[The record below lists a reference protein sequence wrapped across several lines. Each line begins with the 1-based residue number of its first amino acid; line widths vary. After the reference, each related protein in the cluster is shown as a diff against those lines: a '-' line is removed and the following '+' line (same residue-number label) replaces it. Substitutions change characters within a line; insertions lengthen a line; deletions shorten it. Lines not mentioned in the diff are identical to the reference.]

1 MTQPQKTY
9 LLFTAMPKFVR
20 ITLTLLILLIGF
32 SLQLREHLII
42 GSLCVIFASLLNILR
57 MASIKAKSIATQ
69 NWERVTFEEFNKAV
83 ERIKSMK
90 KWEGFST
97 GGRITLVVVVTFLGF
112 FILPAMAAIFSTFM
126 VLLLVDF
133 YFLFVPLFISGSRSA
148 WIPANLEIKI
158 NTLSRVSQFEF
169 VRTHPNIKLQPYLL
183 IGKEQTNSNFPL
195 DTRLMIE
202 FPKASTDF
210 IGVQVQVSIN
220 KVGSTAYPYAYAV
233 IIAKKSM
240 NLPMKDKFSTNKNIV
255 YEYQVQDEMDIL
267 VIRQFT
273 TRTSGY
279 NTDDKVIAAIVS
291 QAVGTSLQLL
301 YNNSQQPGKSA

>member
-1 MTQPQKTY
+1 MTEQKTY
-9 LLFTAMPKFVR
+9 LLFSSMPKFVR

-32 SLQLREHLII
+32 SLQLRDHLII
-42 GSLCVIFASLLNILR
+42 GSRCIIFASLLNILR
-57 MASIKAKSIATQ
+57 MAHIKAKSVATQ
-69 NWERVTFEEFNKAV
+69 DWARVTFEEFNKAV

-133 YFLFVPLFISGSRSA
+133 YLLFVPLFISGSRSA
-148 WIPANLEIKI
+148 WIPENLELKI
-158 NTLSRVSQFEF
+158 NTLLRVCQLEF
-169 VRTHPNIKLQPYLL
+169 IRTHPNIKIQPYLL
-183 IGKEQTNSNFPL
+183 IGKEKTNSNFPL
-195 DTRLMIE
+195 DTRLIIE
-202 FPKASTDF
+202 FPKASKDF

-233 IIAKKSM
+233 IIAKRTM
-240 NLPMKDKFSTNKNIV
+240 NLPMKDKFSADKNIV
-255 YEYQVQDEMDIL
+255 YEYKVQDEMDIL

-279 NTDDKVIAAIVS
+279 NTNDKVIAAIVS

-301 YNNSQQPGKSA
+301 YDKSQQPGKSA